1 MERKQFTFYESFA
14 KSISRIRKASD
25 RCAAYDA
32 LVNYALYGAEPNLDE
47 LPDAVALFFE
57 MAKPTLDSSKK
68 KAENGRRGG
77 KAETNA
83 ERGETASKQEANGKQ
98 TVSEK
103 EKENE
108 KEGEKEK
115 EKEVENECSI
125 PPSPSGAN
133 TKSKTPLTPAKR
145 EAMITEALE
154 GHGEELLQVTRAWTA
169 YKIEKRQGYQET
181 GFKSLLSQISSSAKQ
196 YGDDAVVDVI
206 SQSMSSNYQGI
217 MFDRLRAQTGRR
229 MSKTEELVSMGRNH
243 QRPPGE
249 LDRLVAGLERL

>member
-14 KSISRIRKASD
+14 KSISRIRKAAD

-32 LVNYALYGAEPNLDE
+32 LVNYALYGAEPNIDE

-57 MAKPTLDSSKK
+57 MAKPTLDSSKR

-77 KAETNA
+77 KAEANA
-83 ERGETASKQEANGKQ
+83 ERGESESKPEANGKQ
-98 TVSEK
+98 NASEK

-108 KEGEKEK
+108 KEGEK

-145 EAMITEALE
+145 ESMITEALA

-169 YKIEKRQGYQET
+169 YKIEKQQGYQET
-181 GFKSLLSQISSSAKQ
+181 GFKSLLSQIASSAQQ

-206 SQSMSSNYQGI
+206 RQSMSSNYQGI

-229 MSKTEELVSMGRNH
+229 MSKTEEFVSAGRNH